1 MTKNKIYTKNSSTCW
16 LTRAASQVFLNVEL
30 PLCITASRARQ
41 EQLYDAGLQLCWDQ
55 VGLIRHTLQ
64 VISGMKNEVMG
75 TGAEPWQQSEN
86 GMCMD

>member
-1 MTKNKIYTKNSSTCW
+1 MLAHQGGQSSLSKCGTTTVRYSITGPSGAATGADLW
-16 LTRAASQVFLNVEL
+16 LE
-30 PLCITASRARQ
+30 
-41 EQLYDAGLQLCWDQ
+41 LCWDQ

-86 GMCMD
+86 GMCMN